1 VPRPKLEIAD
11 IFRAHGPAWRQANA
25 GHVSLSQLKVMSAI
39 EACRT
44 EALGGHV
51 AGCTK
56 CGHHHVAYNSC
67 KNRHCPK
74 CQGSAARDWM
84 EARAEDLLPVEYFHV
99 VFTMPAEIAQIAFWN
114 KRAVYGLL
122 FKASAETVTT
132 IAADPKRMGARVG
145 MTSVLHT
152 WGSALT
158 HHPHIHMIVPGG
170 GLSPDGTK
178 WVACRTGFFL
188 HVRVLSRLFRR
199 LFLEGLMDLHRA
211 GQLVFFGDLAGLSAA
226 KAFATWLGPFRKSE
240 WVVYAKPP
248 FGGPEAVLA
257 YLSRYTHR
265 VAISNHRLISA
276 NADTVAFRWKDYR
289 IKSGDRQKVMRLATP
304 EFIRRFLIHVLPDG
318 FHRIRHY
325 GLLAS
330 ATRKANITKIRA
342 LLCVQQTGQATMS
355 GPDAEII
362 PLTLREPCPC
372 CGGPMRIIEIFRRGQ
387 KPMSRAPPREQAA

>member
-1 VPRPKLEIAD
+1 MGHFSMENPGHFSVEI
-11 IFRAHGPAWRQANA
+11 N
-25 GHVSLSQLKVMSAI
+25 
-39 EACRT
+39 T
-44 EALGGHV
+44 
-51 AGCTK
+51 
-56 CGHHHVAYNSC
+56 
-67 KNRHCPK
+67 
-74 CQGSAARDWM
+74 
-84 EARAEDLLPVEYFHV
+84 
-99 VFTMPAEIAQIAFWN
+99 
-114 KRAVYGLL
+114 
-122 FKASAETVTT
+122 
-132 IAADPKRMGARVG
+132 
-145 MTSVLHT
+145 
-152 WGSALT
+152 
-158 HHPHIHMIVPGG
+158 
-170 GLSPDGTK
+170 
-178 WVACRTGFFL
+178 
-188 HVRVLSRLFRR
+188 
-199 LFLEGLMDLHRA
+199 
-211 GQLVFFGDLAGLSAA
+211 
-226 KAFATWLGPFRKSE
+226 
-240 WVVYAKPP
+240 KPP

-330 ATRKANITKIRA
+330 SARKANITKIRA